1 MEFDQLESQRSDLQK
16 VLKELDKLPKTPQI
30 ELQKQ
35 EIQDRINKIT
45 DTIIKELL
53 SKHEKETQEPTP
65 TKEPQTTPT
74 PCKDLVVSTPKDNAY
89 TTYHNNTNKVNLGK
103 LSEREAN
110 LLFAI
115 FQKLKDQGNT
125 LIRFEPQD
133 LKRMIMVKSNLT
145 NRQLLQIL
153 KNLLDNIGGAN
164 FWIIR
169 EHVENGEIYE
179 DHTSYM
185 LFKQFDIRIHKPTQ
199 TIEYLEIQLND
210 SYQYLLNNLGMG
222 GQYTSF
228 KLLEFQ
234 RVRGKYAKTL
244 YRLLK
249 QYKST
254 GILSVEW
261 SQFRELLDIPK
272 DYKMENIDQ
281 KVLTPSLKE
290 LRKIYP
296 FEHLSYKKERR
307 NSHDRRKVTHIDF
320 YFEQLPQ
327 GETKQQKQKDKQR
340 AKRDIKLIAWD
351 INNQIAKRNAKDT
364 MEARLLELKT
374 LIGYQFRHNDSGIV
388 LQINNTTFEK
398 NQMFLHVSYPKSKHN
413 PQKFLVSNKTFALE
427 LLYVN
432 GYSLKKDMLEIDPPS
447 IHPITNEPIKEFAEY
462 IGKTIHITNFN
473 VDQCPEGINNYLK
486 ITRIVKLND
495 NRICVSVQD
504 VDKPEKLLKPFIAKD
519 EKHLKNWFKK
529 HYRWKDRCML
539 TKLIEKLNHER
550 KNAIKNGIY
559 HLIQI
564 KFPYNSNRIEGSGL
578 TYEQT
583 AHDEVIGGFKKH
595 PNFVGNSATTRPQL
609 VESELTNLV
618 KNYQRNLEVS
628 LENIIDFHVAFQ
640 KIYPFSDG
648 NGRVGRLV
656 MFKECLKN
664 NIMPFIIENEHKAF
678 YYRGIKEYD
687 NTKGYLKDTI
697 LQSQDNF
704 NEMVSY
710 FFCEWFRSYFRFERF
725 LACR

>member
-16 VLKELDKLPKTPQI
+16 VLKELDTLPQTPQI

-45 DTIIKELL
+45 DTIIKKLL
-53 SKHEKETQEPTP
+53 SKHEIKKEELEHTLKEKPTP
-65 TKEPQTTPT
+65 LKEPQTTPT
-74 PCKDLVVSTPKDNAY
+74 PCKDLVVATKDNTY
-89 TTYHNNTNKVNLGK
+89 ITYHNNTNKVNLGK

-125 LIRFEPQD
+125 LIRFEPQN
-133 LKRMIMVKSNLT
+133 LKQMIMVKSNLT

-153 KNLLDNIGGAN
+153 KNLLDNISGAN

-179 DHTSYM
+179 DHISYM
-185 LFKQFDIRIHKPTQ
+185 LFKQFEIRIHKPTQ
-199 TIEYLEIQLND
+199 TIEYLDVQLND

-261 SQFRELLDIPK
+261 TQFRELLDIPK

-307 NSHDRRKVTHIDF
+307 NSHDKRKVTHIDF

-327 GETKQQKQKDKQR
+327 GKTKQQKQKDKQR
-340 AKRDIKLIAWD
+340 AKRDIKLVAWD
-351 INNQIAKRNAKDT
+351 INNQIAKRNAKAT
-364 MEARLLELKT
+364 IEARLLELKT

-388 LQINNTTFEK
+388 LQIDNTTFEK
-398 NQMFLHVSYPKSKHN
+398 NQMFMHVSYPKSKHN

-432 GYSLKKDMLEIDPPS
+432 GYSLKKDSLIEEIDPPK

-473 VDQCPEGINNYLK
+473 VDKCPEGINNYLK

-529 HYRWKDRCML
+529 HY
-539 TKLIEKLNHER
+539 H
-550 KNAIKNGIY
+550 
-559 HLIQI
+559 
-564 KFPYNSNRIEGSGL
+564 
-578 TYEQT
+578 
-583 AHDEVIGGFKKH
+583 
-595 PNFVGNSATTRPQL
+595 
-609 VESELTNLV
+609 
-618 KNYQRNLEVS
+618 
-628 LENIIDFHVAFQ
+628 
-640 KIYPFSDG
+640 
-648 NGRVGRLV
+648 
-656 MFKECLKN
+656 
-664 NIMPFIIENEHKAF
+664 
-678 YYRGIKEYD
+678 
-687 NTKGYLKDTI
+687 
-697 LQSQDNF
+697 
-704 NEMVSY
+704 
-710 FFCEWFRSYFRFERF
+710 
-725 LACR
+725 

>member
-1 MEFDQLESQRSDLQK
+1 MNTNFDQLRKQELELRKL
-16 VLKELDKLPKTPQI
+16 LEELDTFPQTPQI
-30 ELQKQ
+30 KLQKQ
-35 EIQDRINKIT
+35 KIQTYIDKIT
-45 DTIIKELL
+45 PSILSGFNQKFKEITEN
-53 SKHEKETQEPTP
+53 SHEFKKEKPTP
-65 TKEPQTTPT
+65 NKAPQTTPT
-74 PCKDLVVSTPKDNAY
+74 PCKDLVVSTHKNNAY
-89 TTYHNNTNKVNLGK
+89 TTYHNNANKVNLGK

-133 LKRMIMVKSNLT
+133 LKQMIMVKSNLT

-185 LFKQFDIRIHKPTQ
+185 LFKQFEIRIHKPTQ
-199 TIEYLEIQLND
+199 TIEYLDVQLND

-261 SQFRELLDIPK
+261 GQFRELLDIPK

-307 NSHDRRKVTHIDF
+307 SHDKRKVTHIDF

-327 GETKQQKQKDKQR
+327 GETKQQKQANKQR
-340 AKRDIKLIAWD
+340 AKRDIKLVAWD
-351 INNQIAKRNAKDT
+351 IHNQIAKRNAKAT

-374 LIGYQFRHNDSGIV
+374 LIGYQFRHNNGTI
-388 LQINNTTFEK
+388 LQVDDATFEK
-398 NQMFLHVSYPKSKHN
+398 NQMFLHVSTNKKNS
-413 PQKFLVSNKTFALE
+413 QKLLVSSKAFALE
-427 LLYVN
+427 LLFVS
-432 GYSLKKDMLEIDPPS
+432 GYSLKKNSLIEEIDPPK

-473 VDQCPEGINNYLK
+473 VDKCPEGINNYLK

-495 NRICVSVQD
+495 NRICISIQD
-504 VDKPEKLLKPFIAKD
+504 VDKPDKLLKPFIAKD

-529 HYRWKDRCML
+529 HY
-539 TKLIEKLNHER
+539 H
-550 KNAIKNGIY
+550 
-559 HLIQI
+559 
-564 KFPYNSNRIEGSGL
+564 
-578 TYEQT
+578 
-583 AHDEVIGGFKKH
+583 
-595 PNFVGNSATTRPQL
+595 
-609 VESELTNLV
+609 
-618 KNYQRNLEVS
+618 
-628 LENIIDFHVAFQ
+628 
-640 KIYPFSDG
+640 
-648 NGRVGRLV
+648 
-656 MFKECLKN
+656 
-664 NIMPFIIENEHKAF
+664 
-678 YYRGIKEYD
+678 
-687 NTKGYLKDTI
+687 
-697 LQSQDNF
+697 
-704 NEMVSY
+704 
-710 FFCEWFRSYFRFERF
+710 
-725 LACR
+725 

>member
-1 MEFDQLESQRSDLQK
+1 MPMNTNFEQLRKQ
-16 VLKELDKLPKTPQI
+16 ELELRKLLEELETLPQTPQI
-30 ELQKQ
+30 KLQKQ
-35 EIQDRINKIT
+35 KIQTYIDKIT
-45 DTIIKELL
+45 PSILSGFDQKFKEIIENL
-53 SKHEKETQEPTP
+53 SNEFEKEKSTP
-65 TKEPQTTPT
+65 LKEPQTTPT
-74 PCKDLVVSTPKDNAY
+74 PCKNLVVSTPKDNAY
-89 TTYHNNTNKVNLGK
+89 TTYHNNANKVNLGK

-145 NRQLLQIL
+145 NRQLLQVL
-153 KNLLDNIGGAN
+153 KNLLDNISGAN

-199 TIEYLEIQLND
+199 TIEYLEVQLND
-210 SYQYLLNNLGMG
+210 SYHYLLNNLGMG

-261 SQFRELLDIPK
+261 DQFRELLDIPK

-290 LRKIYP
+290 LHKIYP
-296 FEHLSYKKERR
+296 FEHLSYKKERK
-307 NSHDRRKVTHIDF
+307 SHDKRKVTHIDF

-327 GETKQQKQKDKQR
+327 GETKHQKQKDKQR
-340 AKRDIKLIAWD
+340 TQRDIKLVAWD
-351 INNQIAKRNAKDT
+351 INNQIAKRNAKAT
-364 MEARLLELKT
+364 MEARFLELKT
-374 LIGYQFRHNDSGIV
+374 LIGYQFKHNNGTI
-388 LQINNTTFEK
+388 LQINNATFEK
-398 NQMFLHVSYPKSKHN
+398 NQMFLHVSTNKNS
-413 PQKFLVSNKTFALE
+413 QKFLVSNKTFALE
-427 LLYVN
+427 LLFVN
-432 GYSLKKDMLEIDPPS
+432 GYSLKKDSLLEEIDPPK
-447 IHPITNEPIKEFAEY
+447 IHPITNEPIKEFDEY

-473 VDQCPEGINNYLK
+473 VDKCPEGINNYLK
-486 ITRIVKLND
+486 ITRIAKLND

-529 HYRWKDRCML
+529 HYR
-539 TKLIEKLNHER
+539 
-550 KNAIKNGIY
+550 
-559 HLIQI
+559 
-564 KFPYNSNRIEGSGL
+564 
-578 TYEQT
+578 
-583 AHDEVIGGFKKH
+583 
-595 PNFVGNSATTRPQL
+595 
-609 VESELTNLV
+609 
-618 KNYQRNLEVS
+618 
-628 LENIIDFHVAFQ
+628 
-640 KIYPFSDG
+640 
-648 NGRVGRLV
+648 
-656 MFKECLKN
+656 
-664 NIMPFIIENEHKAF
+664 
-678 YYRGIKEYD
+678 
-687 NTKGYLKDTI
+687 
-697 LQSQDNF
+697 
-704 NEMVSY
+704 
-710 FFCEWFRSYFRFERF
+710 
-725 LACR
+725 

>member
-16 VLKELDKLPKTPQI
+16 VLKELDTLPQTSQI

-53 SKHEKETQEPTP
+53 SKHEIKKEELEHTLKEKPTP
-65 TKEPQTTPT
+65 NKDPQTTPT
-74 PCKDLVVSTPKDNAY
+74 PCKDLVVITKDNTY
-89 TTYHNNTNKVNLGK
+89 ITYHNNTNKVNLGK

-125 LIRFEPQD
+125 LIRFKPQD
-133 LKRMIMVKSNLT
+133 LKRMLNIDISNERLSEVVVKLWDSIKTADFWEVRDIIVNGKECVSE
-145 NRQLLQIL
+145 
-153 KNLLDNIGGAN
+153 KN
-164 FWIIR
+164 
-169 EHVENGEIYE
+169 
-179 DHTSYM
+179 YM
-185 LFKQFDIRIHKPTQ
+185 LFQVCEIVSDKETKEFLYMD
-199 TIEYLEIQLND
+199 IQLNTG
-210 SYQYLLNNLGMG
+210 YQYLLNNLGMG
-222 GQYTSF
+222 QYTSF
-228 KLLEFQ
+228 NLLEFQ

-261 SQFRELLDIPK
+261 TQFRELLDIPK

-307 NSHDRRKVTHIDF
+307 SHDKRKVTHIDF

-327 GETKQQKQKDKQR
+327 GKTKQQKQTDKQR
-340 AKRDIKLIAWD
+340 AKRDIKLVAWD
-351 INNQIAKRNAKDT
+351 IHNQIAKRNAKAT
-364 MEARLLELKT
+364 MEARFLELKT

-388 LQINNTTFEK
+388 LQIDNTTFEK
-398 NQMFLHVSYPKSKHN
+398 NQMFMHVSYPKSKHN

-432 GYSLKKDMLEIDPPS
+432 GYSLKKDMLEINTPS

-473 VDQCPEGINNYLK
+473 VDKCPEGINNYLK
-486 ITRIVKLND
+486 ITRITKLED
-495 NRICVSVQD
+495 NRICISIQD
-504 VDKPEKLLKPFIAKD
+504 VDKPDKLLKPFIAKD

-529 HYRWKDRCML
+529 HY
-539 TKLIEKLNHER
+539 H
-550 KNAIKNGIY
+550 
-559 HLIQI
+559 
-564 KFPYNSNRIEGSGL
+564 
-578 TYEQT
+578 
-583 AHDEVIGGFKKH
+583 
-595 PNFVGNSATTRPQL
+595 
-609 VESELTNLV
+609 
-618 KNYQRNLEVS
+618 
-628 LENIIDFHVAFQ
+628 
-640 KIYPFSDG
+640 
-648 NGRVGRLV
+648 
-656 MFKECLKN
+656 
-664 NIMPFIIENEHKAF
+664 
-678 YYRGIKEYD
+678 
-687 NTKGYLKDTI
+687 
-697 LQSQDNF
+697 
-704 NEMVSY
+704 
-710 FFCEWFRSYFRFERF
+710 
-725 LACR
+725 

>member
-1 MEFDQLESQRSDLQK
+1 MEFDQLDLQK
-16 VLKELDKLPKTPQI
+16 ALKILDALPQT
-30 ELQKQ
+30 
-35 EIQDRINKIT
+35 
-45 DTIIKELL
+45 IKELL
-53 SKHEKETQEPTP
+53 SKHEKETQEPTLKEEPTP
-65 TKEPQTTPT
+65 TKAPQTTPT

-89 TTYHNNTNKVNLGK
+89 TTYHNNANKVNLGK

-153 KNLLDNIGGAN
+153 KSLLDNIGGAN

-185 LFKQFDIRIHKPTQ
+185 LFKQFEIRIHKPTQ
-199 TIEYLEIQLND
+199 TIEYLDVQLND
-210 SYQYLLNNLGMG
+210 SYHYLLNNLGMG

-272 DYKMENIDQ
+272 DYEMRNIDQ

-340 AKRDIKLIAWD
+340 AKRDIKLVAWD
-351 INNQIAKRNAKDT
+351 INNQIAKRNAKAT
-364 MEARLLELKT
+364 MEARFLELKT
-374 LIGYQFRHNDSGIV
+374 LIGYQFRHNDSGII
-388 LQINNTTFEK
+388 LQIDNATFEK
-398 NQMFLHVSYPKSKHN
+398 NQMLLHVSYPKSKNN
-413 PQKFLVSNKTFALE
+413 PQKLRVSSKTFALE
-427 LLYVN
+427 FLFVN
-432 GYSLKKDMLEIDPPS
+432 GYSLKKDSLLEEIEPPK

-473 VDQCPEGINNYLK
+473 VDKCPEGINNYLK

-529 HYRWKDRCML
+529 HYR
-539 TKLIEKLNHER
+539 
-550 KNAIKNGIY
+550 
-559 HLIQI
+559 
-564 KFPYNSNRIEGSGL
+564 
-578 TYEQT
+578 
-583 AHDEVIGGFKKH
+583 
-595 PNFVGNSATTRPQL
+595 
-609 VESELTNLV
+609 
-618 KNYQRNLEVS
+618 
-628 LENIIDFHVAFQ
+628 
-640 KIYPFSDG
+640 
-648 NGRVGRLV
+648 
-656 MFKECLKN
+656 
-664 NIMPFIIENEHKAF
+664 
-678 YYRGIKEYD
+678 
-687 NTKGYLKDTI
+687 
-697 LQSQDNF
+697 
-704 NEMVSY
+704 
-710 FFCEWFRSYFRFERF
+710 
-725 LACR
+725 

>member
-1 MEFDQLESQRSDLQK
+1 MNTNFDQLESQRSDLQK
-16 VLKELDKLPKTPQI
+16 VLKELDTLPQTPQI

-53 SKHEKETQEPTP
+53 SKHEIKKEELEHTLKEKPTP
-65 TKEPQTTPT
+65 LKEPQTTPT
-74 PCKDLVVSTPKDNAY
+74 PCKDLVVATKDNTY

-133 LKRMIMVKSNLT
+133 LKQMIMVKSNLT

-153 KNLLDNIGGAN
+153 KNLLDNISGAN

-179 DHTSYM
+179 DHISYM
-185 LFKQFDIRIHKPTQ
+185 LFKQFEIRIHKPTQ
-199 TIEYLEIQLND
+199 TIEYLDVQLND

-261 SQFRELLDIPK
+261 TQFRELLDIPK

-281 KVLTPSLKE
+281 KVLNPSLKE

-340 AKRDIKLIAWD
+340 AKRDIKLVAWD
-351 INNQIAKRNAKDT
+351 INNQIAKRNAKAT
-364 MEARLLELKT
+364 MEAGLLELKT
-374 LIGYQFRHNDSGIV
+374 LIGYQFRHNDSGII
-388 LQINNTTFEK
+388 LQIDNATFEK
-398 NQMFLHVSYPKSKHN
+398 NQMLLHVSYPKSKHN
-413 PQKFLVSNKTFALE
+413 PQKLRVSSKTFALE
-427 LLYVN
+427 FLFVN
-432 GYSLKKDMLEIDPPS
+432 GYSLKKDSLLEEIDPPS

-462 IGKTIHITNFN
+462 IGKTIHITNNN
-473 VDQCPEGINNYLK
+473 VDQCPDGISNYLK
-486 ITRIVKLND
+486 ITRIVKVND

-504 VDKPEKLLKPFIAKD
+504 VDKPDKLLKPFIAKD

-529 HYRWKDRCML
+529 HYR
-539 TKLIEKLNHER
+539 
-550 KNAIKNGIY
+550 
-559 HLIQI
+559 
-564 KFPYNSNRIEGSGL
+564 
-578 TYEQT
+578 
-583 AHDEVIGGFKKH
+583 
-595 PNFVGNSATTRPQL
+595 
-609 VESELTNLV
+609 
-618 KNYQRNLEVS
+618 
-628 LENIIDFHVAFQ
+628 
-640 KIYPFSDG
+640 
-648 NGRVGRLV
+648 
-656 MFKECLKN
+656 
-664 NIMPFIIENEHKAF
+664 
-678 YYRGIKEYD
+678 
-687 NTKGYLKDTI
+687 
-697 LQSQDNF
+697 
-704 NEMVSY
+704 
-710 FFCEWFRSYFRFERF
+710 
-725 LACR
+725 

>member
-16 VLKELDKLPKTPQI
+16 VLKELDTLPQTPQI

-45 DTIIKELL
+45 DTIIKKLL
-53 SKHEKETQEPTP
+53 SKHEIKKEELEHTLKEKPTP
-65 TKEPQTTPT
+65 NKDPQTTPT
-74 PCKDLVVSTPKDNAY
+74 PCKDLVVTTKDNTY

-133 LKRMIMVKSNLT
+133 LKQMIMVKSNLT

-153 KNLLDNIGGAN
+153 KNLLDNISGAN

-179 DHTSYM
+179 DHISYM
-185 LFKQFDIRIHKPTQ
+185 LFKQFEIRIHKPTQ
-199 TIEYLEIQLND
+199 TIEYLDVQLND

-261 SQFRELLDIPK
+261 TQFRELLDIPK

-281 KVLTPSLKE
+281 KVLNPSLKE

-307 NSHDRRKVTHIDF
+307 SHDRRKVTHIDF

-327 GETKQQKQKDKQR
+327 GETKQQKQKDKQH
-340 AKRDIKLIAWD
+340 AKRDIKLVAWD
-351 INNQIAKRNAKDT
+351 INNQIAKRNAKAT
-364 MEARLLELKT
+364 MEARFLELKT
-374 LIGYQFRHNDSGIV
+374 LIGYQFRHNDSGII
-388 LQINNTTFEK
+388 LQINNATFEK
-398 NQMFLHVSYPKSKHN
+398 NQMLLHVSYPKSKNN
-413 PQKFLVSNKTFALE
+413 PQKLRVSSKTFALE
-427 LLYVN
+427 FLFVN
-432 GYSLKKDMLEIDPPS
+432 GYSLKKDSLLEEIEHPK

-495 NRICVSVQD
+495 NRICISIQD

-529 HYRWKDRCML
+529 HYR
-539 TKLIEKLNHER
+539 
-550 KNAIKNGIY
+550 
-559 HLIQI
+559 
-564 KFPYNSNRIEGSGL
+564 
-578 TYEQT
+578 
-583 AHDEVIGGFKKH
+583 
-595 PNFVGNSATTRPQL
+595 
-609 VESELTNLV
+609 
-618 KNYQRNLEVS
+618 
-628 LENIIDFHVAFQ
+628 
-640 KIYPFSDG
+640 
-648 NGRVGRLV
+648 
-656 MFKECLKN
+656 
-664 NIMPFIIENEHKAF
+664 
-678 YYRGIKEYD
+678 
-687 NTKGYLKDTI
+687 
-697 LQSQDNF
+697 
-704 NEMVSY
+704 
-710 FFCEWFRSYFRFERF
+710 
-725 LACR
+725 

>member
-16 VLKELDKLPKTPQI
+16 VLKELDTLPKTPQI

-35 EIQDRINKIT
+35 EIQDCINKIT

-53 SKHEKETQEPTP
+53 SKHEIKKETQEPTLKEKP
-65 TKEPQTTPT
+65 TPNKDPQTNPT
-74 PCKDLVVSTPKDNAY
+74 PCKDLVVATKDNTY
-89 TTYHNNTNKVNLGK
+89 ITYHNNTNKVNLGK

-153 KNLLDNIGGAN
+153 KNLLDNISGAN

-169 EHVENGEIYE
+169 EHVENGEVYE
-179 DHTSYM
+179 DHKSYM
-185 LFKQFDIRIHKPTQ
+185 LFKQFEIRIHKPTQ
-199 TIEYLEIQLND
+199 NIEYLEVQLND
-210 SYQYLLNNLGMG
+210 NYQYLLNNLGMG

-261 SQFRELLDIPK
+261 DQFRELLDIPK
-272 DYKMENIDQ
+272 DYEMRNIDQ

-327 GETKQQKQKDKQR
+327 GKTKQQKQKDKQR
-340 AKRDIKLIAWD
+340 TKRDIKLVAWD
-351 INNQIAKRNAKDT
+351 IHNQIAKRNAKAT
-364 MEARLLELKT
+364 MEARFLELKT
-374 LIGYQFRHNDSGIV
+374 LIGYQFRHNDSGII
-388 LQINNTTFEK
+388 LQIDNATFEK
-398 NQMFLHVSYPKSKHN
+398 NQMFLHVCFPKSKKD
-413 PQKFLVSNKTFALE
+413 PQKLRVSNKTFALE
-427 LLYVN
+427 FLFVN
-432 GYSLKKDMLEIDPPS
+432 GYSLKKDSLLEEIDPPK

-495 NRICVSVQD
+495 NRICISIQD

-529 HYRWKDRCML
+529 HYR
-539 TKLIEKLNHER
+539 
-550 KNAIKNGIY
+550 
-559 HLIQI
+559 
-564 KFPYNSNRIEGSGL
+564 
-578 TYEQT
+578 
-583 AHDEVIGGFKKH
+583 
-595 PNFVGNSATTRPQL
+595 
-609 VESELTNLV
+609 
-618 KNYQRNLEVS
+618 
-628 LENIIDFHVAFQ
+628 
-640 KIYPFSDG
+640 
-648 NGRVGRLV
+648 
-656 MFKECLKN
+656 
-664 NIMPFIIENEHKAF
+664 
-678 YYRGIKEYD
+678 
-687 NTKGYLKDTI
+687 
-697 LQSQDNF
+697 
-704 NEMVSY
+704 
-710 FFCEWFRSYFRFERF
+710 
-725 LACR
+725 

>member
-16 VLKELDKLPKTPQI
+16 VLKELDTLPQTPQI

-45 DTIIKELL
+45 DTIIKKLL
-53 SKHEKETQEPTP
+53 SKHEIKKEELEHTLKEKPTP
-65 TKEPQTTPT
+65 LKEPQTTPT
-74 PCKDLVVSTPKDNAY
+74 PCKDLVVSTPKDNTY
-89 TTYHNNTNKVNLGK
+89 ITYHNNTNKVNLGK

-133 LKRMIMVKSNLT
+133 LKQMIMVKSNLT

-153 KNLLDNIGGAN
+153 KNLLDNISGAN

-179 DHTSYM
+179 DHISYM
-185 LFKQFDIRIHKPTQ
+185 LFKQFEIRIHKPTQ
-199 TIEYLEIQLND
+199 TIEYLEVQLND

-261 SQFRELLDIPK
+261 TQFRELLDIPK

-290 LRKIYP
+290 LKKIYP

-327 GETKQQKQKDKQR
+327 GETKKQKQANKQC
-340 AKRDIKLIAWD
+340 AKRDIKLVAWD
-351 INNQIAKRNAKDT
+351 INNQIAKRNAKAT
-364 MEARLLELKT
+364 MEARFLELKT

-388 LQINNTTFEK
+388 LQIDNATFEK
-398 NQMFLHVSYPKSKHN
+398 NQMLMHVSYPKSKNN
-413 PQKFLVSNKTFALE
+413 PQKLRVSSKTFALE
-427 LLYVN
+427 FLFVN
-432 GYSLKKDMLEIDPPS
+432 GYSLKKDSLLEEIDPPK

-473 VDQCPEGINNYLK
+473 VDKCPEGINNYLK
-486 ITRIVKLND
+486 ITKIVKLND
-495 NRICVSVQD
+495 NRICISIQD
-504 VDKPEKLLKPFIAKD
+504 VDKPDKILKPFIAKD
-519 EKHLKNWFKK
+519 EKHLRNWFKK
-529 HYRWKDRCML
+529 HY
-539 TKLIEKLNHER
+539 H
-550 KNAIKNGIY
+550 
-559 HLIQI
+559 
-564 KFPYNSNRIEGSGL
+564 
-578 TYEQT
+578 
-583 AHDEVIGGFKKH
+583 
-595 PNFVGNSATTRPQL
+595 
-609 VESELTNLV
+609 
-618 KNYQRNLEVS
+618 
-628 LENIIDFHVAFQ
+628 
-640 KIYPFSDG
+640 
-648 NGRVGRLV
+648 
-656 MFKECLKN
+656 
-664 NIMPFIIENEHKAF
+664 
-678 YYRGIKEYD
+678 
-687 NTKGYLKDTI
+687 
-697 LQSQDNF
+697 
-704 NEMVSY
+704 
-710 FFCEWFRSYFRFERF
+710 
-725 LACR
+725 

>member
-16 VLKELDKLPKTPQI
+16 VLKELDTLPRTPQI

-45 DTIIKELL
+45 DTIIKKLL
-53 SKHEKETQEPTP
+53 SKHEIKKEELEHTLKEKPTP
-65 TKEPQTTPT
+65 LKEPQTTPT
-74 PCKDLVVSTPKDNAY
+74 PCKDLVVATKDNTY

-133 LKRMIMVKSNLT
+133 LKQMIMVKSNLT

-153 KNLLDNIGGAN
+153 KNLLDNISGAN

-179 DHTSYM
+179 DHISYM
-185 LFKQFDIRIHKPTQ
+185 LFKQFEIRIHKSTQ
-199 TIEYLEIQLND
+199 TIEYLDVQLND
-210 SYQYLLNNLGMG
+210 SYQYLLNNLGMV

-261 SQFRELLDIPK
+261 TQFRELLDIPK

-281 KVLTPSLKE
+281 KVLNPSLKE

-307 NSHDRRKVTHIDF
+307 NSHDKRRVTHIDF

-327 GETKQQKQKDKQR
+327 GKTKQEKQKDKQR
-340 AKRDIKLIAWD
+340 AKRDIKLVAWD
-351 INNQIAKRNAKDT
+351 INNQIAKRNAKAT

-374 LIGYQFRHNDSGIV
+374 LIGYQFRHNDSGII
-388 LQINNTTFEK
+388 LQIDNATFEK
-398 NQMFLHVSYPKSKHN
+398 NQMLLHVSTNKKNS
-413 PQKFLVSNKTFALE
+413 QKLLVSSKTFALE
-427 LLYVN
+427 FLFVN
-432 GYSLKKDMLEIDPPS
+432 GYSLKKDSLLEEIEPPK

-495 NRICVSVQD
+495 NRICISIQD

-529 HYRWKDRCML
+529 HYR
-539 TKLIEKLNHER
+539 
-550 KNAIKNGIY
+550 
-559 HLIQI
+559 
-564 KFPYNSNRIEGSGL
+564 
-578 TYEQT
+578 
-583 AHDEVIGGFKKH
+583 
-595 PNFVGNSATTRPQL
+595 
-609 VESELTNLV
+609 
-618 KNYQRNLEVS
+618 
-628 LENIIDFHVAFQ
+628 
-640 KIYPFSDG
+640 
-648 NGRVGRLV
+648 
-656 MFKECLKN
+656 
-664 NIMPFIIENEHKAF
+664 
-678 YYRGIKEYD
+678 
-687 NTKGYLKDTI
+687 
-697 LQSQDNF
+697 
-704 NEMVSY
+704 
-710 FFCEWFRSYFRFERF
+710 
-725 LACR
+725 

>member
-16 VLKELDKLPKTPQI
+16 VLKELDTLPQTPQI

-45 DTIIKELL
+45 DTIIKKLL
-53 SKHEKETQEPTP
+53 SKHEIKKEELEHTLKEKPTP
-65 TKEPQTTPT
+65 LKEPQTTPT
-74 PCKDLVVSTPKDNAY
+74 PCKDLVVATKDNTY
-89 TTYHNNTNKVNLGK
+89 TTYHNNANKVNLGK

-133 LKRMIMVKSNLT
+133 LKQMIMVKSNLT

-153 KNLLDNIGGAN
+153 KNLLDNISGAN
-164 FWIIR
+164 FWIIK

-185 LFKQFDIRIHKPTQ
+185 LFKQFEIRIHKPTQ
-199 TIEYLEIQLND
+199 TIEYLDVQLND
-210 SYQYLLNNLGMG
+210 SYQYLLNNLGMV

-281 KVLTPSLKE
+281 KVLNPSLKE

-307 NSHDRRKVTHIDF
+307 SHDKRKVTHIDF

-327 GETKQQKQKDKQR
+327 GESKKQKQANKQR
-340 AKRDIKLIAWD
+340 AKRDIKLVAWD
-351 INNQIAKRNAKDT
+351 IHNQITKRNAKAT
-364 MEARLLELKT
+364 MEARFLELKT

-388 LQINNTTFEK
+388 LQIDNATFEK
-398 NQMFLHVSYPKSKHN
+398 NQMLMHVSYPKSKNN
-413 PQKFLVSNKTFALE
+413 PQKLRVSNKTFALE
-427 LLYVN
+427 FLFVN
-432 GYSLKKDMLEIDPPS
+432 GYSLKKDSLLEEIEPPK

-495 NRICVSVQD
+495 NRICISIQD

-529 HYRWKDRCML
+529 HYR
-539 TKLIEKLNHER
+539 
-550 KNAIKNGIY
+550 
-559 HLIQI
+559 
-564 KFPYNSNRIEGSGL
+564 
-578 TYEQT
+578 
-583 AHDEVIGGFKKH
+583 
-595 PNFVGNSATTRPQL
+595 
-609 VESELTNLV
+609 
-618 KNYQRNLEVS
+618 
-628 LENIIDFHVAFQ
+628 
-640 KIYPFSDG
+640 
-648 NGRVGRLV
+648 
-656 MFKECLKN
+656 
-664 NIMPFIIENEHKAF
+664 
-678 YYRGIKEYD
+678 
-687 NTKGYLKDTI
+687 
-697 LQSQDNF
+697 
-704 NEMVSY
+704 
-710 FFCEWFRSYFRFERF
+710 
-725 LACR
+725 

>member
-1 MEFDQLESQRSDLQK
+1 MPMNTNFKQLRKQELELRKL
-16 VLKELDKLPKTPQI
+16 LEELDTLPQTPQI
-30 ELQKQ
+30 KLQKQ
-35 EIQDRINKIT
+35 KIQTYIDKIT
-45 DTIIKELL
+45 PSILSGFNQKFKEIT
-53 SKHEKETQEPTP
+53 EKLPNEFAKEKPTP

-74 PCKDLVVSTPKDNAY
+74 PCKDLMVSTPKDNTY
-89 TTYHNNTNKVNLGK
+89 TTYHNNANKVNLGK

-115 FQKLKDQGNT
+115 FQRLKDQGNT

-145 NRQLLQIL
+145 NRQLLQVL
-153 KNLLDNIGGAN
+153 KNLLDNISGAN

-185 LFKQFDIRIHKPTQ
+185 LFKQFEIRIHKPTQ
-199 TIEYLEIQLND
+199 TIEYLDVQLND

-272 DYKMENIDQ
+272 DYEMRNIDQ
-281 KVLTPSLKE
+281 KVLTPSIKE
-290 LRKIYP
+290 LNKIYP
-296 FEHLSYKKERR
+296 FEHLSYKKERK
-307 NSHDRRKVTHIDF
+307 SHDKRKVTHIDF
-320 YFEQLPQ
+320 YFEQLPE
-327 GETKQQKQKDKQR
+327 GETKKQKQADKQR
-340 AKRDIKLIAWD
+340 AKRDIKLVAWD
-351 INNQIAKRNAKDT
+351 IHNQIAKRNAKAT
-364 MEARLLELKT
+364 MEARFLELKT

-388 LQINNTTFEK
+388 LQIDNTTFEK

-413 PQKFLVSNKTFALE
+413 PQKFLVSNKAFALE

-432 GYSLKKDMLEIDPPS
+432 GYSLKKDNLLEEIDPPK
-447 IHPITNEPIKEFAEY
+447 IHPITNEPIKEFAQY
-462 IGKTIHITNFN
+462 IGKTINITNFN

-495 NRICVSVQD
+495 NRICISVQD

-529 HYRWKDRCML
+529 HYR
-539 TKLIEKLNHER
+539 
-550 KNAIKNGIY
+550 
-559 HLIQI
+559 
-564 KFPYNSNRIEGSGL
+564 
-578 TYEQT
+578 
-583 AHDEVIGGFKKH
+583 
-595 PNFVGNSATTRPQL
+595 
-609 VESELTNLV
+609 
-618 KNYQRNLEVS
+618 
-628 LENIIDFHVAFQ
+628 
-640 KIYPFSDG
+640 
-648 NGRVGRLV
+648 
-656 MFKECLKN
+656 
-664 NIMPFIIENEHKAF
+664 
-678 YYRGIKEYD
+678 
-687 NTKGYLKDTI
+687 
-697 LQSQDNF
+697 
-704 NEMVSY
+704 
-710 FFCEWFRSYFRFERF
+710 
-725 LACR
+725 

>member
-1 MEFDQLESQRSDLQK
+1 MNTNFDQLRKQELELRKL
-16 VLKELDKLPKTPQI
+16 LEELDTFPQTPQI
-30 ELQKQ
+30 KLQKQ
-35 EIQDRINKIT
+35 KIQTYIDKIT
-45 DTIIKELL
+45 PSILSGFNQKFKEITEN
-53 SKHEKETQEPTP
+53 SHEFKKEKPTP
-65 TKEPQTTPT
+65 NKAPQTTPT
-74 PCKDLVVSTPKDNAY
+74 PCKDLVVSTHKNNAY
-89 TTYHNNTNKVNLGK
+89 TTYHNNANKVNLGK

-133 LKRMIMVKSNLT
+133 LKQMIMVKSNLT

-185 LFKQFDIRIHKPTQ
+185 LFKQFEIRIHKPTQ
-199 TIEYLEIQLND
+199 TIEYLDVQLND

-261 SQFRELLDIPK
+261 GQFRELLDIPK

-307 NSHDRRKVTHIDF
+307 SHDKRKVTHIDF

-327 GETKQQKQKDKQR
+327 GETKQQKQANKQR
-340 AKRDIKLIAWD
+340 AKRDIKLVAWD
-351 INNQIAKRNAKDT
+351 IHNQIAKRNAKAT

-374 LIGYQFRHNDSGIV
+374 LIGYQFRHNNGTI
-388 LQINNTTFEK
+388 LQVDDATFEK
-398 NQMFLHVSYPKSKHN
+398 NQMFLHVSTNKKNS
-413 PQKFLVSNKTFALE
+413 QKLLVSSKAFALE
-427 LLYVN
+427 LLFVS
-432 GYSLKKDMLEIDPPS
+432 GYSLKKDSLIEEIDPPK
-447 IHPITNEPIKEFAEY
+447 IHPITNEPIKEFDEY

-495 NRICVSVQD
+495 NRICISIQD
-504 VDKPEKLLKPFIAKD
+504 VDKPDKLLNPFIAKD

-529 HYRWKDRCML
+529 HY
-539 TKLIEKLNHER
+539 H
-550 KNAIKNGIY
+550 
-559 HLIQI
+559 
-564 KFPYNSNRIEGSGL
+564 
-578 TYEQT
+578 
-583 AHDEVIGGFKKH
+583 
-595 PNFVGNSATTRPQL
+595 
-609 VESELTNLV
+609 
-618 KNYQRNLEVS
+618 
-628 LENIIDFHVAFQ
+628 
-640 KIYPFSDG
+640 
-648 NGRVGRLV
+648 
-656 MFKECLKN
+656 
-664 NIMPFIIENEHKAF
+664 
-678 YYRGIKEYD
+678 
-687 NTKGYLKDTI
+687 
-697 LQSQDNF
+697 
-704 NEMVSY
+704 
-710 FFCEWFRSYFRFERF
+710 
-725 LACR
+725 

>member
-1 MEFDQLESQRSDLQK
+1 MEFDQSDLQK
-16 VLKELDKLPKTPQI
+16 ALKILDALPQT
-30 ELQKQ
+30 
-35 EIQDRINKIT
+35 
-45 DTIIKELL
+45 IKELL
-53 SKHEKETQEPTP
+53 SKHEIKKEELEPTLTQKPTP
-65 TKEPQTTPT
+65 TKAPQTTP
-74 PCKDLVVSTPKDNAY
+74 CKNLVVSTPKDNAY

-115 FQKLKDQGNT
+115 FQRLKDQGNT

-145 NRQLLQIL
+145 NRQLLQVL
-153 KNLLDNIGGAN
+153 KNLLDNISGAN

-169 EHVENGEIYE
+169 EHVENGEVYE

-185 LFKQFDIRIHKPTQ
+185 LFKQFEIRIHKLTQ
-199 TIEYLEIQLND
+199 TIEYLDVQLND

-261 SQFRELLDIPK
+261 VQFRELLDIPK

-281 KVLTPSLKE
+281 KVLNPSLKE
-290 LRKIYP
+290 LHKIYP

-307 NSHDRRKVTHIDF
+307 SHDKRKVTHIDF

-340 AKRDIKLIAWD
+340 AKRDIKLITWD

-364 MEARLLELKT
+364 IEARLLELKT
-374 LIGYQFRHNDSGIV
+374 LIGYQFRHNDSGII
-388 LQINNTTFEK
+388 LQIDNATFEK
-398 NQMFLHVSYPKSKHN
+398 NQMLLHVSYPKSKNN
-413 PQKFLVSNKTFALE
+413 PQKLRVSSKTFALE
-427 LLYVN
+427 FLFVN
-432 GYSLKKDMLEIDPPS
+432 GYSLKKDNLLEEIDPPK
-447 IHPITNEPIKEFAEY
+447 INPITNEPIKEFAEY

-486 ITRIVKLND
+486 ITRIVKLED
-495 NRICVSVQD
+495 NRICISIQD
-504 VDKPEKLLKPFIAKD
+504 VDKPDKLLKPFIAKD

-529 HYRWKDRCML
+529 HYL
-539 TKLIEKLNHER
+539 
-550 KNAIKNGIY
+550 
-559 HLIQI
+559 
-564 KFPYNSNRIEGSGL
+564 
-578 TYEQT
+578 
-583 AHDEVIGGFKKH
+583 
-595 PNFVGNSATTRPQL
+595 
-609 VESELTNLV
+609 
-618 KNYQRNLEVS
+618 
-628 LENIIDFHVAFQ
+628 
-640 KIYPFSDG
+640 
-648 NGRVGRLV
+648 
-656 MFKECLKN
+656 
-664 NIMPFIIENEHKAF
+664 
-678 YYRGIKEYD
+678 
-687 NTKGYLKDTI
+687 
-697 LQSQDNF
+697 
-704 NEMVSY
+704 
-710 FFCEWFRSYFRFERF
+710 
-725 LACR
+725 

>member
-1 MEFDQLESQRSDLQK
+1 MEFDQSDLQK
-16 VLKELDKLPKTPQI
+16 ALKILDALPQT
-30 ELQKQ
+30 
-35 EIQDRINKIT
+35 
-45 DTIIKELL
+45 IKELL
-53 SKHEKETQEPTP
+53 SKHEIKKEELEPTLTQKPTP
-65 TKEPQTTPT
+65 TKAPQTTPT
-74 PCKDLVVSTPKDNAY
+74 PCKNLVVTTPKDKTY
-89 TTYHNNTNKVNLGK
+89 ITYHNNANKVNLGK

-115 FQKLKDQGNT
+115 FQRLKDQGNT

-164 FWIIR
+164 FWTIR
-169 EHVENGEIYE
+169 EHVENGEVYE

-185 LFKQFDIRIHKPTQ
+185 LFKQFEIRIHKPTQ
-199 TIEYLEIQLND
+199 TIEYLDVQLND

-222 GQYTSF
+222 QYTSF
-228 KLLEFQ
+228 KLIEFQ

-281 KVLTPSLKE
+281 KVLTPALKE
-290 LRKIYP
+290 LHKIYP

-307 NSHDRRKVTHIDF
+307 SHDKRKVTHIDF
-320 YFEQLPQ
+320 YFEPLPK
-327 GETKQQKQKDKQR
+327 GETKKQKQADKQLT
-340 AKRDIKLIAWD
+340 KRDIKLIAWD
-351 INNQIAKRNAKDT
+351 IHNQIAKRKAKTT
-364 MEARLLELKT
+364 MEARFLELKT
-374 LIGYQFRHNDSGIV
+374 LIGYQFRHNDSGII
-388 LQINNTTFEK
+388 LQIDNTTFEK

-432 GYSLKKDMLEIDPPS
+432 GYSLKKDNLLEEIDPPK

-529 HYRWKDRCML
+529 HYK
-539 TKLIEKLNHER
+539 
-550 KNAIKNGIY
+550 
-559 HLIQI
+559 
-564 KFPYNSNRIEGSGL
+564 
-578 TYEQT
+578 
-583 AHDEVIGGFKKH
+583 
-595 PNFVGNSATTRPQL
+595 
-609 VESELTNLV
+609 
-618 KNYQRNLEVS
+618 
-628 LENIIDFHVAFQ
+628 
-640 KIYPFSDG
+640 
-648 NGRVGRLV
+648 
-656 MFKECLKN
+656 
-664 NIMPFIIENEHKAF
+664 
-678 YYRGIKEYD
+678 
-687 NTKGYLKDTI
+687 
-697 LQSQDNF
+697 
-704 NEMVSY
+704 
-710 FFCEWFRSYFRFERF
+710 
-725 LACR
+725 

>member
-16 VLKELDKLPKTPQI
+16 VLKELDTLPKTPQI

-35 EIQDRINKIT
+35 EIQNRINKIT

-53 SKHEKETQEPTP
+53 SKHEIKKEELEPTLTPKPTP

-74 PCKDLVVSTPKDNAY
+74 PCKNLVVSTPKDKTY
-89 TTYHNNTNKVNLGK
+89 ITYHNNANKVNLGK

-185 LFKQFDIRIHKPTQ
+185 LFKQFEIRIHKPTQ
-199 TIEYLEIQLND
+199 TIEYLDVQLND

-228 KLLEFQ
+228 NLLEFQ

-261 SQFRELLDIPK
+261 SQFRELLDIPR
-272 DYKMENIDQ
+272 DYDMRSIDNF
-281 KVLTPSLKE
+281 VLKIALKE
-290 LRKIYP
+290 LNKIYP
-296 FEHLSYKKERR
+296 FEHLSYKKERK
-307 NSHDRRKVTHIDF
+307 SHDKRKVTHIDF
-320 YFEQLPQ
+320 YFEQLPK
-327 GETKQQKQKDKQR
+327 GETKKQKQADKQR

-351 INNQIAKRNAKDT
+351 IKRQGIIKRSKETLEVREMDLKSLIGSLFENPNGTILKVENIAK
-364 MEARLLELKT
+364 
-374 LIGYQFRHNDSGIV
+374 
-388 LQINNTTFEK
+388 EK
-398 NQMFLHVSYPKSKHN
+398 NQFFMHISFPNRKSE
-413 PQKFLVSNKTFALE
+413 PQKIPVSDKRYALE
-427 LLYVN
+427 FLYVSK
-432 GYSLKKDMLEIDPPS
+432 GFTFKKDNLLQEIETFTPN
-447 IHPITNEPIKEFAEY
+447 IHPITKEPIKEFAQY
-462 IGKTIHITNFN
+462 IGKTVIMTNNN
-473 VDQCPEGINNYLK
+473 VDQFPDGITSYLK
-486 ITRIVKLND
+486 ITNIVKLND
-495 NRICVSVQD
+495 NQIQISIQD
-504 VDKPEKLLKPFIAKD
+504 VDKPDKLLKPFIAKD

-529 HYRWKDRCML
+529 HYR
-539 TKLIEKLNHER
+539 
-550 KNAIKNGIY
+550 
-559 HLIQI
+559 
-564 KFPYNSNRIEGSGL
+564 
-578 TYEQT
+578 
-583 AHDEVIGGFKKH
+583 
-595 PNFVGNSATTRPQL
+595 
-609 VESELTNLV
+609 
-618 KNYQRNLEVS
+618 
-628 LENIIDFHVAFQ
+628 
-640 KIYPFSDG
+640 
-648 NGRVGRLV
+648 
-656 MFKECLKN
+656 
-664 NIMPFIIENEHKAF
+664 
-678 YYRGIKEYD
+678 
-687 NTKGYLKDTI
+687 
-697 LQSQDNF
+697 
-704 NEMVSY
+704 
-710 FFCEWFRSYFRFERF
+710 
-725 LACR
+725 